1 MHPDLTYDSSPR
13 HAPLWLAVGVSFA
26 VHVAIVIGIRWQP
39 ALPLPADPVP
49 LEVVLSAGAA
59 HDKPVRATVAA
70 PPTPA
75 TATVRPDSTP
85 QRRHDTPKAK
95 ADRPVREPAPR
106 TRPETADIPASEP
119 APRPSRHVPAHQAT
133 PRTGTPSF
141 TTGDLLADARALAR
155 ADSDTAA
162 PAAGAA
168 SRRAVISATTRD
180 AVFASYAEDWRRKM
194 ERVGNLNYPQD
205 ARDKGVYGRLK
216 LRVDIRA
223 DGSLIDVRIQR
234 GSGHPELDDA
244 AIRIVR
250 LAAPFAPFPPALA
263 RDYDQLA
270 IIRSWN
276 FTRDNQFA
284 AGN

>member
-1 MHPDLTYDSSPR
+1 MHPDITHDSSPR
-13 HAPLWLAVGVSFA
+13 HAPLWLAVGLSFA
-26 VHVAIVIGIRWQP
+26 VHAAIVIGIRWQP

-49 LEVVLSAGAA
+49 LEVVLDAGTP

-70 PPTPA
+70 PPAPA
-75 TATVRPDSTP
+75 TARPDRTP
-85 QRRHDTPKAK
+85 LRRHDTPKVK
-95 ADRPVREPAPR
+95 ADRPVREAPPR

-119 APRPSRHVPAHQAT
+119 APRPSHHAPARQVA
-133 PRTGTPSF
+133 PRAGTPSF
-141 TTGDLLADARALAR
+141 STGDLLADARALAR

-162 PAAGAA
+162 PVASA
-168 SRRAVISATTRD
+168 SRRAVISANTRD

-234 GSGHPELDDA
+234 GSGHPELDEA

>member
-1 MHPDLTYDSSPR
+1 
-13 HAPLWLAVGVSFA
+13 
-26 VHVAIVIGIRWQP
+26 
-39 ALPLPADPVP
+39 
-49 LEVVLSAGAA
+49 
-59 HDKPVRATVAA
+59 
-70 PPTPA
+70 
-75 TATVRPDSTP
+75 
-85 QRRHDTPKAK
+85 
-95 ADRPVREPAPR
+95 
-106 TRPETADIPASEP
+106 
-119 APRPSRHVPAHQAT
+119 
-133 PRTGTPSF
+133 
-141 TTGDLLADARALAR
+141 
-155 ADSDTAA
+155 
-162 PAAGAA
+162 
-168 SRRAVISATTRD
+168 
-180 AVFASYAEDWRRKM
+180 M

-263 RDYDQLA
+263 RDYDPLA
-270 IIRSWN
+270 SIRSWN

>member
-1 MHPDLTYDSSPR
+1 MHPDLTYDSAPR

-75 TATVRPDSTP
+75 TVRPDSTP
-85 QRRHDTPKAK
+85 QRRHDAPKAK

-162 PAAGAA
+162 PPAAGAA

>member
-13 HAPLWLAVGVSFA
+13 HAPLWLAVGVSLA

-70 PPTPA
+70 PPAP
-75 TATVRPDSTP
+75 ATVRPDSTP
-85 QRRHDTPKAK
+85 QRRHDAPKAK

-162 PAAGAA
+162 PPAAGAA